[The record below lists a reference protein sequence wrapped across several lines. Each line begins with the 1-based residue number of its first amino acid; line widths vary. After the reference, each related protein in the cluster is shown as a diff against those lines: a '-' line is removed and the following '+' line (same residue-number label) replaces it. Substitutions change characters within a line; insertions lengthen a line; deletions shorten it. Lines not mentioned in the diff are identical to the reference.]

1 MGIYP
6 TLVDNKGQHNENLSK
21 TLRLHRIVN
30 DCNCIYLFSNT
41 HNKCLKNWIN
51 HEERVVAQGCAGHE
65 PKDGIIMQ
73 APKGWVSRMRRIMNY
88 EHSLDG
94 ERKKWLGDKV

>member
-6 TLVDNKGQHNENLSK
+6 TPVDSKGQHNENISK

-41 HNKCLKNWIN
+41 HNKRLKN
-51 HEERVVAQGCAGHE
+51 E
-65 PKDGIIMQ
+65 
-73 APKGWVSRMRRIMNY
+73 
-88 EHSLDG
+88 
-94 ERKKWLGDKV
+94 